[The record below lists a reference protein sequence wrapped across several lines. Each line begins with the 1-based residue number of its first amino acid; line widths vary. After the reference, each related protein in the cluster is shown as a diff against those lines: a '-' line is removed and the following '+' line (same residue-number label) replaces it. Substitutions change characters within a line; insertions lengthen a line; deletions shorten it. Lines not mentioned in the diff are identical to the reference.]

1 MVNNYVEPLP
11 RDIDQPV
18 DWEKIKVTEDRFTK
32 IVDALKRLQTQQF
45 FLKNENA
52 LDNVQSSERDLVID
66 ILRKR
71 ISDLEIELQRKNVFI
86 D

>member
-32 IVDALKRLQTQQF
+32 IVDALKRLQTQQL

-52 LDNVQSSERDLVID
+52 LDNVQRGIWLLI
-66 ILRKR
+66 
-71 ISDLEIELQRKNVFI
+71 F
-86 D
+86 

>member
-52 LDNVQSSERDLVID
+52 LDNVQRGIWLLI
-66 ILRKR
+66 
-71 ISDLEIELQRKNVFI
+71 F
-86 D
+86 